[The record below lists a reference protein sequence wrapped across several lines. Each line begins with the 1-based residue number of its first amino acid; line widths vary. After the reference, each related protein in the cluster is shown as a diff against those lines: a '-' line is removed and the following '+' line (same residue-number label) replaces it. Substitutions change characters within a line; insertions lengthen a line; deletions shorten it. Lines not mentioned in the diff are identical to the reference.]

1 MNCSEKFN
9 ELPWHDSALLNV
21 EIDRKS
27 PGENDS
33 IKLFVKWPDDN
44 ENSIVFNDCYFF
56 DAKMNFG
63 IVAEESILNAV
74 CSSDDEE
81 ISAIKSKWS
90 PLGVKLDGLLC
101 YTINT
106 NTTNSSL
113 KIFALSMDVA

>member
-1 MNCSEKFN
+1 MNYSEKFN

-21 EIDRKS
+21 EINRKS
-27 PGENDS
+27 PGENDN
-33 IKLFVKWPDDN
+33 IKIFVKWPDGN

-63 IVAEESILNAV
+63 VVAEESILSAV

-81 ISAIKSKWS
+81 IPAIKSKWS
-90 PLGVKLDGLLC
+90 PLGIELDGLLC

-106 NTTNSSL
+106 NSTNSSL
-113 KIFALSMDVA
+113 KIFALSIDVA